1 MRMNMDA
8 IFKVLANPLR
18 VRILT
23 WLKDPDTHFPP
34 MIHLPEEEQGKGY
47 VCVGVIQEKAGVTQS
62 TVSHYLNLMKQAE
75 LLSCK
80 RIGQWTYYRRNKETL
95 QKTTDYIAR
104 L

>member
-1 MRMNMDA
+1 MNMDA
-8 IFKVLANPLR
+8 IFKVLANPVR

-23 WLKDPDTHFPP
+23 WLKDPDTNFPP
-34 MIHLPEEEQGKGY
+34 MTHLPEEEKGKGY

-80 RIGQWTYYRRNKETL
+80 RIGQWTYYRRNEETL
-95 QKTTDYIAR
+95 QKTANYIAN
-104 L
+104 LL